1 MFFEWQIQ
9 VCNPPIPNP
18 EQPQYKRLKSYSMIE
33 AKYKK
38 NSRTKAKEE
47 GSRTRIQAEE
57 AKHLK
62 GLPDGERALQLW
74 LMSSLVVKSHWVRK
88 EEEKE
93 SSKKSLNKN
102 QCIVLVLFR
111 GVFQKRI
118 LLSALLRVTQ
128 MKVFKSKACS
138 LICFA
143 WRITK
148 LKPNY

>member
-1 MFFEWQIQ
+1 MLSRTDSHFLSAEIFFEWQIQ

-18 EQPQYKRLKSYSMIE
+18 EQPQYKRLKSYSMIG

-74 LMSSLVVKSHWVRK
+74 LMSSLVVKSH
-88 EEEKE
+88 
-93 SSKKSLNKN
+93 
-102 QCIVLVLFR
+102 
-111 GVFQKRI
+111 
-118 LLSALLRVTQ
+118 
-128 MKVFKSKACS
+128 
-138 LICFA
+138 
-143 WRITK
+143 
-148 LKPNY
+148 